1 MEGPSGSVSRKLDLI
16 AGCGRRYPVSP
27 RLGVVG
33 DALCRAPLF
42 AGVLAAPLEDTSSRR
57 CGLPSCEIMD
67 GACRLTGLLQ
77 PRQQRKSKN
86 NLKRIGNGN
95 LELRE

>member
-33 DALCRAPLF
+33 DALWRARLF

-77 PRQQRKSKN
+77 QRKSKN

>member
-33 DALCRAPLF
+33 DELCRARLF
-42 AGVLAAPLEDTSSRR
+42 AGVLARPLSRIPPLADAVYR
-57 CGLPSCEIMD
+57 AAKLWTERVD
-67 GACRLTGLLQ
+67 
-77 PRQQRKSKN
+77 
-86 NLKRIGNGN
+86 
-95 LELRE
+95 